1 METSVNVYVANY
13 YWDLLKSL
21 SDDIKLRLA
30 ARLTTSV
37 LEHREESVAADYTE
51 AMLSKHLG
59 KWIDERSTEE
69 IIADMRKD
77 RSAVREPLRFD

>member
-1 METSVNVYVANY
+1 METSVNVHVANY

-51 AMLSKHLG
+51 AMLSKH
-59 KWIDERSTEE
+59 
-69 IIADMRKD
+69 
-77 RSAVREPLRFD
+77 